1 MGVLLFAYLFNLS
14 IPMLGIAALGASAD
28 AWWPV
33 AVAGGTKLFFDM
45 LFNVP
50 LIFFFRKWA
59 LLLLLPVVEV
69 FHIAYVIVIGPLS
82 ITGKYRWK
90 DRIVQ

>member
-1 MGVLLFAYLFNLS
+1 MIQY
-14 IPMLGIAALGASAD
+14 AST
-28 AWWPV
+28 PNN
-33 AVAGGTKLFFDM
+33 GTM
-45 LFNVP
+45 QMTSTHTASGVP

-90 DRIVQ
+90 DRQIR